1 MSSRGGSK
9 GGRGGKAT
17 RGGNRYFAKADGAA
31 ADAKPEEV
39 KSKKQ
44 KVVAAPVA
52 STDGK
57 KGQKRKGGPEA
68 ETSAPKKEQTKKVA
82 KVAVTEQVKKT
93 VVVEQSRKQRKPK
106 SERMGK
112 RAWEVEEKAEETKEE
127 AEEVEEVASDAED
140 DDDSDVDSEA
150 SMPSDSEDSDFEQ
163 LVAKEG
169 GSARYKAALALRDT
183 FQVQIVQI
191 FAFERC
197 INFI

>member
-9 GGRGGKAT
+9 GGRGGKAA

-52 STDGK
+52 SADGK

-93 VVVEQSRKQRKPK
+93 AVVEQSRKQRKPQ
-106 SERMGK
+106 
-112 RAWEVEEKAEETKEE
+112 A
-127 AEEVEEVASDAED
+127 
-140 DDDSDVDSEA
+140 
-150 SMPSDSEDSDFEQ
+150 
-163 LVAKEG
+163 
-169 GSARYKAALALRDT
+169 
-183 FQVQIVQI
+183 
-191 FAFERC
+191 
-197 INFI
+197 